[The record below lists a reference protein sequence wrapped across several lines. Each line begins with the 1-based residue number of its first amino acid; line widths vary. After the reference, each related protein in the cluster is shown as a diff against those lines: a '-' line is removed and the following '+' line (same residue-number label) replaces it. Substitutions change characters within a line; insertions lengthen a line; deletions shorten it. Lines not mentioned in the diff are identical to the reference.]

1 MSIINTPKFGRRPKR
16 QPLPTLIME
25 AIDNGTLTAKLNVR
39 PCGKLADM
47 TLSANNMPFATFGH
61 WRLDSDGTD
70 EQVYGEPRISWHGSK
85 VTITSTDGIGD
96 LEVEFET
103 SEQSGIACLVIS
115 MAVQNALKGIK

>member
-39 PCGKLADM
+39 PCGKLADI
-47 TLSANNMPFATFGH
+47 TLSANKMPFATFGQ
-61 WRLDSDGTD
+61 WRLNSDGSD
-70 EQVYGEPRISWHGSK
+70 EQVYGEPRICWPGSK

-96 LEVEFET
+96 MEVEFET
-103 SEQSGIACLVIS
+103 AEQSGIAYLAISLVI
-115 MAVQNALKGIK
+115 QNALKGMR